1 MVRKLLLCVVSF
13 FLSDFTAV
21 SYFPSTSASLLLLLL
36 LLLVDVWGLDEDGN
50 FHNED
55 SNDQLLAASQERT
68 AGLVPVTSHPQRS
81 LVSFTSTRTKNVK
94 SIASIIQKEMEIL
107 HLNLKKE
114 QIRLTN
120 RNRSSNIRKGG
131 SGESS
136 RLSSSLVGN
145 EQFLN
150 KRLLFLFQ
158 RDLLPGI
165 SGEILE
171 NKDKRDNYH
180 NTVNEVSIYWKYAR

>member
-1 MVRKLLLCVVSF
+1 L
-13 FLSDFTAV
+13 
-21 SYFPSTSASLLLLLL
+21 
-36 LLLVDVWGLDEDGN
+36 
-50 FHNED
+50 
-55 SNDQLLAASQERT
+55 NDQLLVTSQERT
-68 AGLVPVTSHPQRS
+68 AGLVPVSSHPQRS

-107 HLNLKKE
+107 HMNLKKE

-131 SGESS
+131 ESS
-136 RLSSSLVGN
+136 RLSSPVVGN

-165 SGEILE
+165 TGEILE

-180 NTVNEVSIYWKYAR
+180 NNVNEVSIYWKYAR

>member
-1 MVRKLLLCVVSF
+1 LCLISLLLLF
-13 FLSDFTAV
+13 
-21 SYFPSTSASLLLLLL
+21 LLLL
-36 LLLVDVWGLDEDGN
+36 LLLVDVWGLGKDGN

-55 SNDQLLAASQERT
+55 SNDQLLATSQEGT
-68 AGLVPVTSHPQRS
+68 VGLVPVTSHPQRS
-81 LVSFTSTRTKNVK
+81 LVSFISTPTKNVK
-94 SIASIIQKEMEIL
+94 SIAFIIQKEMEIL

-131 SGESS
+131 ESP

-165 SGEILE
+165 TGEILE

-180 NTVNEVSIYWKYAR
+180 NNVSEVSIYWKYAG

>member
-1 MVRKLLLCVVSF
+1 VPCLISLLLLV
-13 FLSDFTAV
+13 
-21 SYFPSTSASLLLLLL
+21 LLLLLL
-36 LLLVDVWGLDEDGN
+36 LLLLFLVDVWGLDKDGN

-55 SNDQLLAASQERT
+55 SNDQLLATSQEGT
-68 AGLVPVTSHPQRS
+68 AGLVPVTSHSQQS
-81 LVSFTSTRTKNVK
+81 LVSFTTRTKNVK
-94 SIASIIQKEMEIL
+94 CIASIIQKEMEIL
-107 HLNLKKE
+107 QVNLKKE

-120 RNRSSNIRKGG
+120 RNRSSNIRKG
-131 SGESS
+131 GESS

-165 SGEILE
+165 TGEILE

-180 NTVNEVSIYWKYAR
+180 NNVNVVSIYWKYAR